1 MKQRVTKLSFL
12 ALWVALLAA
21 ALFPTS
27 LPHSQAAPLAA
38 ITGTP
43 TEQPTRTPTSTPG
56 GSQPTPTAIPR
67 KGEPGIADPF
77 ITKSV
82 NVAEARIGDEIVF
95 TLTVGNRG
103 TDTAEDVVVT
113 DPIPDYLDVI
123 EASTTRGNVSSSGR
137 TVIVDIGRVA
147 PGDEV
152 SIRIRVRVNE
162 RAQPPEGRNGV
173 TVSTSSPGDDPGNNT
188 SQVTFRIVVDAT
200 ATPAPAEPQPAP
212 APQPTPAT
220 PTRLPRTAGDEGNLA
235 ALLGL
240 GGLFALG
247 ASLLI
252 RRAAR
257 R

>member
-1 MKQRVTKLSFL
+1 MKQPVTKLSWL
-12 ALWVALLAA
+12 ALWLALLAA

-27 LPHSQAAPLAA
+27 LPRSEAAPLAA

-56 GSQPTPTAIPR
+56 GSQQPTPTPMP
-67 KGEPGIADPF
+67 KKDSPGIADPLV
-77 ITKSV
+77 TKSV
-82 NVAEARIGDEIVF
+82 NVAEARIGDEVVF
-95 TLTVGNRG
+95 TLTVSNRG

-123 EASTTRGNVSSSGR
+123 EATTTRGNISSSGR

-147 PGDEV
+147 PGDEIR
-152 SIRIRVRVNE
+152 IRIRVRVNE

-173 TVSTSSPGDDPGNNT
+173 TLTTSSPGDDPGNNT
-188 SQVTFRIVVDAT
+188 SQVAFRIVVDAT
-200 ATPAPAEPQPAP
+200 ATPGPAESQPTPAPQPAP
-212 APQPTPAT
+212 
-220 PTRLPRTAGDEGNLA
+220 PTRLPRTGGDEGNLV
-235 ALLGL
+235 ALLGF
-240 GGLFALG
+240 GALLAIG

-252 RRAAR
+252 RRGAR